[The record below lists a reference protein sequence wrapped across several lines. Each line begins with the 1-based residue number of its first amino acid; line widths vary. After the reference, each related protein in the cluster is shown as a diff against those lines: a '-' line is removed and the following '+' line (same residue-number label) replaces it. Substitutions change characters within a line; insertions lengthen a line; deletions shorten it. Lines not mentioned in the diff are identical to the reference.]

1 MLSSSAPVIPH
12 PHTLSP
18 SRPPALP
25 PSLPPSLPP
34 LQEQLSNSKFMKTYR
49 CKVDGLP
56 VVVKV
61 YVKRDAEEVG
71 LGGGREGGKEGGRE
85 GAEGG
90 REGGVVI
97 RCDGGREGGREGDGQ
112 CICFYSLRSPA
123 SESI

>member
-71 LGGGREGGKEGGRE
+71 LGGGGEREGGRGGGRERKGGGRE
-85 GAEGG
+85 GW
-90 REGGVVI
+90 
-97 RCDGGREGGREGDGQ
+97 
-112 CICFYSLRSPA
+112 L
-123 SESI
+123 